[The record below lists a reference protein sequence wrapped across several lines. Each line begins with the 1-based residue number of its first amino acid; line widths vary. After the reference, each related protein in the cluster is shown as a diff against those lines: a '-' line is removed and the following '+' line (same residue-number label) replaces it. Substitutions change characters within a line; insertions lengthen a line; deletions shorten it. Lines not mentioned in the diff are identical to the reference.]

1 MDLKLIDYWFDSNSL
16 HFYIKVIMSKAKLLK
31 QLFLETQQRFGQEV
45 PKALQGPLPKAR
57 QAVQGIGG
65 EDAAFI
71 REGNQNF
78 PRMVDQP
85 EANTSKDL
93 LRQMQERQQS
103 LMQDA
108 SRQLN
113 EEKLV
118 LSFKNGT
125 AITTT
130 AGAAALAL
138 SLQGDQFVGEPAT
151 NDVPSPSLAV
161 DEPGPEPEV
170 ETEQPVSEVNTPE
183 PVEPELDEVQP
194 AVAPE
199 LGTSSSE
206 PLSEKERINQE
217 YDKLRSALGDNPSQ
231 ADMDAVRDAGL
242 QMHKDYFNL

>member
-1 MDLKLIDYWFDSNSL
+1 
-16 HFYIKVIMSKAKLLK
+16 MSKAKLLK

-93 LRQMQERQQS
+93 LRQMQERQQM

-108 SRQLN
+108 SQQLN
-113 EEKLV
+113 TMSTPTITPDPEKLV